1 MHVCH
6 VSRVLVGAA
15 VLPHWMSPAT
25 KLNCSHPRY
34 SLLCPYTCKHLHNSS
49 RSLTSLSCAY
59 PPHLQLGDL
68 KLKEF
73 YFEVNPLIPHIPV
86 PAEQQAEVLPLRVGP
101 SHYSSGY
108 WYDPQCSLQSA
119 GASCT
124 TSGQG
129 DQRRVS

>member
-1 MHVCH
+1 MFH
-6 VSRVLVGAA
+6 RVLVGAA
-15 VLPHWMSPAT
+15 VSPHWMSPAT

-34 SLLCPYTCKHLHNSS
+34 CKQLHNSS
-49 RSLTSLSCAY
+49 HSLTSLSCAY
-59 PPHLQLGDL
+59 PPHFQLGDL

-86 PAEQQAEVLPLRVGP
+86 PAEQQAEVLPLRVCP
-101 SHYSSGY
+101 SHYPLGY
-108 WYDPQCSLQSA
+108 WYDPQCSMQSA

-129 DQRRVS
+129 DQRRVSQMLATVIH